1 MVGRRD
7 VRAAFAYKMVSY
19 TPILLK
25 KFAAQHRG
33 EGFFIAKGGGEKIK
47 RVAKHAKWNFSQVT
61 NLILDP
67 PHGMRAVLP

>member
-1 MVGRRD
+1 MGKIIRWWGAD

-67 PHGMRAVLP
+67 PP